1 VDVIHR
7 DTVDRDLERLLVTRA
22 SEDTTPDPTTL
33 EASYVESVRRFNARV
48 RAENRAAWS
57 EYHRDQAGRL
67 RRNLEDLITHHETQA
82 ARLCESEATE
92 GAA

>member
-1 VDVIHR
+1 M
-7 DTVDRDLERLLVTRA
+7 DTVDLELDRLVSRRA

-33 EASYVESVRRFNARV
+33 EASYVESVRRFNARR

-57 EYHRDQAGRL
+57 EFHRDQAERL

-82 ARLCESEATE
+82 ARLCESKATE

>member
-1 VDVIHR
+1 MTE
-7 DTVDRDLERLLVTRA
+7 TVDAELDRLVSRRA

-33 EASYVESVRRFNARV
+33 EPGYVESVRRFNARQ

-57 EYHRDQAGRL
+57 EYHRGQAERL
-67 RRNLEDLITHHETQA
+67 RRNLEELITHHETQA
-82 ARLCESEATE
+82 ARLCESKATE

>member
-1 VDVIHR
+1 MEVIHR
-7 DTVDRDLERLLVTRA
+7 DAVDRDLERLLVTRA
-22 SEDTTPDPTTL
+22 SQDTTPDPTVL

-48 RAENRAAWS
+48 RAENRAAWLA
-57 EYHRDQAGRL
+57 YHEGQAARL

-82 ARLCESEATE
+82 ARLCESKATE

>member
-1 VDVIHR
+1 VDVTHR

-22 SEDTTPDPTTL
+22 SQDTTPDPTTL

-48 RAENRAAWS
+48 RAENRAAWLAFH
-57 EYHRDQAGRL
+57 EDQADRL
-67 RRNLEDLITHHETQA
+67 RRNLGALVAHHKA
-82 ARLCESEATE
+82 EADKYRNHHQHE

>member
-1 VDVIHR
+1 MDVAR
-7 DTVDRDLERLLVTRA
+7 ADTVDVELNRLISRRA
-22 SEDTTPDPTTL
+22 STDHRTSADEL
-33 EASYVESVRRFNARV
+33 EPSYAESVRRFNARV

-82 ARLCESEATE
+82 ARLCESKATE
-92 GAA
+92 GAV